1 MEGSNP
7 YVMAIIAQIG
17 VGITAVCSLLAVI
30 VQVKGAGKQKKQD
43 DLVKAIDGKLD
54 VMKSASEERAKA
66 LWDSITEHQLRYFK
80 DELVGTLSRIEN
92 GYKPTTEEKHILHE
106 QKAKY
111 NELGGDSYVDEMWD
125 KLVKKDLI

>member
-1 MEGSNP
+1 MEGGNP

-17 VGITAVCSLLAVI
+17 VGFTAICSLLAVI
-30 VQVKGAGKQKKQD
+30 IQVRGAGKQKKQD
-43 DLVKAIDGKLD
+43 DLVKTIDGKLD
-54 VMKSASEERAKA
+54 VMKSASEERAKT

-111 NELGGDSYVDEMWD
+111 NELGR
-125 KLVKKDLI
+125 

>member
-1 MEGSNP
+1 MESGNP

-30 VQVKGAGKQKKQD
+30 IQVRGAGKQKKQD
-43 DLVKAIDGKLD
+43 DLVKNIDGKLD

-125 KLVKKDLI
+125 KLIKKELI

>member
-1 MEGSNP
+1 MEGNP

-17 VGITAVCSLLAVI
+17 VGFTAICSLLAVI
-30 VQVKGAGKQKKQD
+30 IQVRGAGKQKKQD
-43 DLVKAIDGKLD
+43 DLVKNIDGKLD

-66 LWDSITEHQLRYFK
+66 LWNSITEHQLRYFK

-125 KLVKKDLI
+125 KLIKKDLI

>member
-1 MEGSNP
+1 MGNGNP

>member
-92 GYKPTTEEKHILHE
+92 GYIPTTEEKHILHE

>member
-1 MEGSNP
+1 MEGTP

-17 VGITAVCSLLAVI
+17 VGFTAICSLLAVI
-30 VQVKGAGKQKKQD
+30 IQVRGAGKQKKQD
-43 DLVKAIDGKLD
+43 DLVKNIDGKLD

-66 LWDSITEHQLRYFK
+66 LWNSITEHQLRYFK

-125 KLVKKDLI
+125 KLIKKDLI

>member
-1 MEGSNP
+1 MEGGNP

-54 VMKSASEERAKA
+54 VMKSASEERAKV

-92 GYKPTTEEKHILHE
+92 GYIPTTEEKHILHE

>member
-1 MEGSNP
+1 MESGNP

-30 VQVKGAGKQKKQD
+30 IQVRGAGKQKKQD
-43 DLVKAIDGKLD
+43 DLVKNIDGKLD

-125 KLVKKDLI
+125 KLIKKDLI

>member
-1 MEGSNP
+1 MEGGNP

-17 VGITAVCSLLAVI
+17 VAITAVCSLLAVI
-30 VQVKGAGKQKKQD
+30 IQVRGAGKQKKQD
-43 DLVKAIDGKLD
+43 DLVKTIDGKLD
-54 VMKSASEERAKA
+54 VMKSTSEERAKA

>member
-1 MEGSNP
+1 MEGGNP

-30 VQVKGAGKQKKQD
+30 IQVRGAGKQKKQD
-43 DLVKAIDGKLD
+43 YLVKTIDGKLD

-106 QKAKY
+106 QKARY

-125 KLVKKDLI
+125 KLIKKELI

>member
-1 MEGSNP
+1 MEGGNP
-7 YVMAIIAQIG
+7 YIISLITQFGVVITAICSLIAIIIQTKNSNN
-17 VGITAVCSLLAVI
+17 V
-30 VQVKGAGKQKKQD
+30 KKQD
-43 DLVKAIDGKLD
+43 TLMSTIDGKLD
-54 VMKSASEERAKA
+54 VMKSTSEERAKA

-125 KLVKKDLI
+125 KLVKKELI

>member
-1 MEGSNP
+1 MEGGNP

-30 VQVKGAGKQKKQD
+30 IQVRGAGKQKKQD
-43 DLVKAIDGKLD
+43 DLVKNIDGKLD

-106 QKAKY
+106 QKARY

-125 KLVKKDLI
+125 KLIKKELI

>member
-1 MEGSNP
+1 MEGGNP

-30 VQVKGAGKQKKQD
+30 IQVRGAGKQKKQD
-43 DLVKAIDGKLD
+43 DLVKNIDGKLD

-125 KLVKKDLI
+125 KLIKKELI

>member
-1 MEGSNP
+1 MEGGNP

-17 VGITAVCSLLAVI
+17 VGFTAICSLAAVI
-30 VQVKGAGKQKKQD
+30 IQVRAGGKQKKQD
-43 DLVKAIDGKLD
+43 DLVKTIDGKLD
-54 VMKSASEERAKA
+54 VMKSASEERAKV
-66 LWDSITEHQLRYFK
+66 LWNSITEHQLRYFK

-125 KLVKKDLI
+125 KLIKKDLI

>member
-1 MEGSNP
+1 MEGGNP

-17 VGITAVCSLLAVI
+17 VGITALCSLLAVI
-30 VQVKGAGKQKKQD
+30 IQVRGAGKQKKQD
-43 DLVKAIDGKLD
+43 DLVKNIDGKLD

-125 KLVKKDLI
+125 KLIKKELI

>member
-1 MEGSNP
+1 MGNGNP

-80 DELVGTLSRIEN
+80 DELVSTLSRIEN

>member
-1 MEGSNP
+1 MEGGNP

-30 VQVKGAGKQKKQD
+30 IQVRGAGKQKKQD
-43 DLVKAIDGKLD
+43 DLVKNIDGKLD

-106 QKAKY
+106 QKARY

>member
-1 MEGSNP
+1 MESGNP

-17 VGITAVCSLLAVI
+17 VGFTAICSLAAVI
-30 VQVKGAGKQKKQD
+30 IQVRAGGKQKKQD

-54 VMKSASEERAKA
+54 VMKSTSEERAKA
-66 LWDSITEHQLRYFK
+66 LWDSITAHQLIYFK
-80 DELVGTLSRIEN
+80 DELVSTLSRIEN

-111 NELGGDSYVDEMWD
+111 NELGR
-125 KLVKKDLI
+125 

>member
-1 MEGSNP
+1 MESGNP

-17 VGITAVCSLLAVI
+17 VGITALCSLLAVI
-30 VQVKGAGKQKKQD
+30 IQVRGAGKQKKQD
-43 DLVKAIDGKLD
+43 DLVKNIDGKLD

-125 KLVKKDLI
+125 KLIKKELI